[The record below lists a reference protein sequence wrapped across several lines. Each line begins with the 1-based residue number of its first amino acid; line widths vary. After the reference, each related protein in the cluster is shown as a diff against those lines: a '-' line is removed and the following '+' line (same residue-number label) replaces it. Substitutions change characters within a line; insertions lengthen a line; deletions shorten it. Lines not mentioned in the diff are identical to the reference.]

1 MCQVLLYRIIKLSR
15 KGFNVRLN
23 TVLKVNE
30 GTKCRWCL
38 MQEKYDR
45 EYKKFNLFQKLF
57 KAKKYMKYIKDK
69 DYFYL
74 REFITKL

>member
-1 MCQVLLYRIIKLSR
+1 M
-15 KGFNVRLN
+15 
-23 TVLKVNE
+23 NE

-69 DYFYL
+69 D
-74 REFITKL
+74 ITITNYIQN